1 MCRNQVF
8 LILTNNSRSKQNI
21 KNKKEMRAKFSKNI
35 KLYGS
40 SSLSN
45 FSIFW
50 RKYPVSPEQQ
60 SLT

>member
-1 MCRNQVF
+1 MG
-8 LILTNNSRSKQNI
+8 
-21 KNKKEMRAKFSKNI
+21 AKFSKNI

-60 SLT
+60 SLTKIFAWDIALLN

>member
-1 MCRNQVF
+1 MG
-8 LILTNNSRSKQNI
+8 
-21 KNKKEMRAKFSKNI
+21 AKFSKNI

-50 RKYPVSPEQQ
+50 RIPGFSKTIEPYLNFCLGYCITELVLLNHKKISP
-60 SLT
+60 